1 MIPSFK
7 DFGLYHID
15 IDYIKYLNFVDPEV
29 RYDDSRNYTK
39 KPFLGILFTM
49 GDKKYFIPLTSAKAK
64 HKTWDLSSKEYYLI
78 TGEVHK
84 KDIRPAAI
92 IRSYDEKTGVGIE
105 ILAVLDLK
113 KMFPVCEGKY
123 HKIIFNDEPDK
134 NYRSLLIKEYLFC
147 VGIKKEILAKA
158 KTLYDSQIATGV
170 IYSFCCNFKLLEE
183 ASDKYQSDDFKMHEK
198 ASR

>member
-1 MIPSFK
+1 
-7 DFGLYHID
+7 
-15 IDYIKYLNFVDPEV
+15 
-29 RYDDSRNYTK
+29 
-39 KPFLGILFTM
+39 M

-84 KDIRPAAI
+84 KDIRSAAI

-123 HKIIFNDEPDK
+123 HKIIFNDEADK

-147 VGIKKEILAKA
+147 VGIKNEIFLKA
-158 KTLYDSQIATGV
+158 TALYDDQITTGM
-170 IYSFCCNFKLLEE
+170 IYRFCCNFKLLEE
-183 ASDKYQSDDFKMHEK
+183 ASNKYQSADITMCEK
-198 ASR
+198 ASK

>member
-1 MIPSFK
+1 MYK
-7 DFGLYHID
+7 NLD
-15 IDYIKYLNFVDPEV
+15 
-29 RYDDSRNYTK
+29 
-39 KPFLGILFTM
+39 ILFYRLNKSKFRSSFHLN
-49 GDKKYFIPLTSAKAK
+49 KKM
-64 HKTWDLSSKEYYLI
+64 KEYVKMRGI
-78 TGEVHK
+78 DV
-84 KDIRPAAI
+84 IREHA
-92 IRSYDEKTGVGIE
+92 YDFVNTR
-105 ILAVLDLK
+105 LK
-113 KMFPVCEGKY
+113 P
-123 HKIIFNDEPDK
+123 KIIFNDEPDK